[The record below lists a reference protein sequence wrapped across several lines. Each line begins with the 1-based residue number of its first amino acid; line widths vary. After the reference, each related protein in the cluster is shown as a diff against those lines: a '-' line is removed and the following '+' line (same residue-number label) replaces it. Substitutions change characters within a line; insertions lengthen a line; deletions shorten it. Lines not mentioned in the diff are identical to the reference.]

1 MKQNNFLCISKI
13 FIAISLTFC
22 KAFAFFHWFGGPLR
36 PTIVVAYGHIS
47 LQLLRVFHHNGI
59 RPMARP
65 GLACGGPAAGWGA
78 TAGRCCGAGSS
89 QAPHGLVGCLGRL
102 GPPGGTFW
110 AGGRRSDG
118 QAGGWS
124 VGRSV
129 GWSVGRAGQVSPGPR
144 LSGSRLLRGQDFQE
158 AGLSGIRPLRNQAS
172 QDPGISAPRL
182 FKIQASQ
189 DPGLTGTRPL
199 RSQASQACRLSIAV
213 R

>member
-102 GPPGGTFW
+102 GQPGGTFW

-129 GWSVGRAGQVSPGPR
+129 GRLVGRSCGPGVSGATPLRIQASQGPG
-144 LSGSRLLRGQDFQE
+144 LSGS
-158 AGLSGIRPLRNQAS
+158 RPLRNQAS
-172 QDPGISAPRL
+172 QEPGFSGPRHFSTKAFQDPGFSGPRSHRN
-182 FKIQASQ
+182 QASQ
-189 DPGLTGTRPL
+189 EPGL
-199 RSQASQACRLSIAV
+199 SSM
-213 R
+213 